1 MNTKIYDKIP
11 CGGFHIGNG
20 LNIHKEDN
28 KEILSSVDVVVR
40 MVQTD
45 GQHGEPEVLSFEGDY
60 TSIFKKMFI
69 GKPIEG
75 VGYINYTNASAVSWA
90 SLVLVAYTYVPET
103 KEIGFVFGSL
113 LNLTQQYTILL
124 NPDNT
129 WEVME

>member
-1 MNTKIYDKIP
+1 MNTKIYDKIS

-40 MVQTD
+40 YVKTD
-45 GQHGEPEVLSFEGDY
+45 EDAELEILSFEGDY
-60 TSIFKKMFI
+60 ASIFKKMFI
-69 GKPIEG
+69 GKSIEG
-75 VGYINYTNASAVSWA
+75 VGHINHSYAPNVAWE
-90 SLVLVAYTYVPET
+90 SLILVAYTYSSET
-103 KEIGFVFGSL
+103 KQIAFVFGSL

-129 WEVME
+129 WEEMG